1 MDYRYVP
8 EPDILPIELSDEL
21 LASAK
26 AQVVELPIKK
36 RIKYLEEYKL

>member
-8 EPDILPIELSDEL
+8 EPDILPIVLDDDFLEEC
-21 LASAK
+21 K
-26 AQVVELPIKK
+26 NRVVELPVQK